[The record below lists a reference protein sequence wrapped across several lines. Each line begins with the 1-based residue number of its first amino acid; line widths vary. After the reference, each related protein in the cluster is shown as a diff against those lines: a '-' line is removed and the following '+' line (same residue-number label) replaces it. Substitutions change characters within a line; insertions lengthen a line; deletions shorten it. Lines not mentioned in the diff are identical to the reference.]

1 MKQQK
6 RPSPFITTVSR
17 VVWSCP
23 WYSVRQDEI
32 ILPDGRPG
40 VYNVVQ
46 HPGAVW
52 VIPVTP
58 AGEIVLLYHYRY
70 TVDDWCWEVPAGGL
84 KPGMSMEET
93 AVAELREEVG
103 GTAEWIEYF
112 GQFYSANGICDEVA
126 HIYIAGGV
134 TLGEPQ
140 HEAAEVIQVHPKP
153 VDEVLTMAHT
163 NQISDGP
170 TALALLLTESRLREI
185 AAKVG

>member
-23 WYSVRQDEI
+23 WYSVRQDET

-140 HEAAEVIQVHPKP
+140 HEAAEVIEVHPRPLDK
-153 VDEVLTMAHT
+153 VLTMAHA